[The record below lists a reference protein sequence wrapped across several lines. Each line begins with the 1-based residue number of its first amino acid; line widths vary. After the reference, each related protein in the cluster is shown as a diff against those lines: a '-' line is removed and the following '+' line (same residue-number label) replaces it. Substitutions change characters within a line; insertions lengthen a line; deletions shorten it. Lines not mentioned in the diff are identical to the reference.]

1 MSENISMNVKLD
13 KGSISF
19 KAIHN
24 KKFQTAVLFVE
35 FKTSQTSLL
44 SLLLQKYTMEKR
56 LFTGVNINNGIH
68 SIITGEKSIMMLV
81 PENKIT
87 QNISLLY
94 TYLLKSHLTSQQTK
108 LCGTGDYDKLSTDI
122 SNFNVIVTGKCK
134 NFINALKNNTPK
146 IVNMINQINATSPK
160 NRSSFNVSTFDSD
173 INKYITLSDMNN
185 NALIYLAICVED
197 IPCVISKDKIKF
209 LSKNG
214 RACFNE
220 KMSWKDAFQGKIKS
234 FLNQT
239 GAVGSPS
246 ANDVNGAKYKEKIEK
261 ILQCENMLATII
273 SKLHGFQ
280 FTFSNVDELKKIDS
294 NALNKI
300 KSIRIE

>member
-1 MSENISMNVKLD
+1 MPNKL
-13 KGSISF
+13 K
-19 KAIHN
+19 
-24 KKFQTAVLFVE
+24 
-35 FKTSQTSLL
+35 
-44 SLLLQKYTMEKR
+44 
-56 LFTGVNINNGIH
+56 
-68 SIITGEKSIMMLV
+68 
-81 PENKIT
+81 
-87 QNISLLY
+87 
-94 TYLLKSHLTSQQTK
+94 
-108 LCGTGDYDKLSTDI
+108 KLSKEKQD
-122 SNFNVIVTGKCK
+122 
-134 NFINALKNNTPK
+134 K
-146 IVNMINQINATSPK
+146 IIQG
-160 NRSSFNVSTFDSD
+160 
-173 INKYITLSDMNN
+173 L
-185 NALIYLAICVED
+185 
-197 IPCVISKDKIKF
+197 SKDKIKF

-220 KMSWKDAFQGKIKS
+220 KMAWKDTFQGKIKS

-246 ANDVNGAKYKEKIEK
+246 ANDLNGAKYKEKSEK

>member
-1 MSENISMNVKLD
+1 MSESISMNVKLD

-19 KAIHN
+19 KAMHN

-35 FKTSQTSLL
+35 FKTTQTSLL
-44 SLLLQKYTMEKR
+44 SLLLQKYAMEKR
-56 LFTGVNINNGIH
+56 LFAGVNINNGIH
-68 SIITGEKSIMMLV
+68 SIITGEKSIMLLI

-94 TYLLKSHLTSQQTK
+94 TYLLKAHLTSQQTK
-108 LCGTGDYDKLSTDI
+108 LCGSGDYDKLSTDI
-122 SNFNVIVTGKCK
+122 SNFNVIITGKCK
-134 NFINALKNNTPK
+134 NFINALKNNAPK

-160 NRSSFNVSTFDSD
+160 NRSSFNVSTVDSD

-220 KMSWKDAFQGKIKS
+220 KMAWKDTFQGKIKS

-246 ANDVNGAKYKEKIEK
+246 ANDLNGAKYKEKSEK